1 VSRLSRRCGSLDL
14 SHPYGPSQPV
24 TGIGLLTFFTF
35 TYSVYL
41 NNPVSPVFYDP
52 LLGLFEEFMKKT
64 TEVLE

>member
-1 VSRLSRRCGSLDL
+1 M
-14 SHPYGPSQPV
+14 YV
-24 TGIGLLTFFTF
+24 TTFSKV

-52 LLGLFEEFMKKT
+52 LLGLFQEFIKKT